1 MNCLISNINII
12 FGLEHVKYDSNG
24 RFQINTQIGT
34 QSFVKFCPACKL
46 GNDANSITCAH
57 CGQSLD
63 LNFSGSGKF
72 AKGSQIQY
80 ATPVNGFAVYFLG
93 NATLIAVATDKQVVL
108 GRKTEGEKKPLVD
121 LTYPNGYAM
130 GVSRHHAIIR
140 SNDKGYVIMDLNSS
154 NGTWLD
160 GKILT
165 PAEPYDL
172 PSGGTIQLG
181 LLKLVVTYKSPG
193 NKNK

>member
-1 MNCLISNINII
+1 MEVNII
-12 FGLEHVKYDSNG
+12 FDLEYTDHDSNG

-46 GNDANSITCAH
+46 GNDANSIICGH

-63 LNFSGSGKF
+63 LAFTGSGKF
-72 AKGSQIQY
+72 AKDGQIQY
-80 ATPVNGFAVYFLG
+80 ATPANGFAVYFLG
-93 NATLIAVATDKQVVL
+93 NPTLIAVAADKQVVL
-108 GRKTEGEKKPLVD
+108 GRKTEGEKKPIVD
-121 LTYPNGYAM
+121 LTHPNGYAM
-130 GVSRHHAIIR
+130 GVSRHHVIIR
-140 SNDKGYVIMDLNSS
+140 ANDKGYAIMDLNSS

-172 PSGGTIQLG
+172 PSGATVQLG
-181 LLKLVVTYKSPG
+181 RLKLVVTYQSPV